1 MLSEEKAME
10 ILEAYDLTNSLR
22 ATAALCGVD
31 HKTVRRFVAAR
42 AAGLDP
48 AASVGRPV
56 ITEPF
61 ADKITEWIDRSS
73 GRVRADVVH
82 QKLAA
87 MGFVGSERTT
97 RRVVAQL
104 KADYVRANHRI
115 YKPWVT
121 EPGLWLQ
128 FDYGSGPIV
137 GGEPPRCSA
146 PGWPGR
152 AFGSSWPWLTARSLH
167 WCRPSTRTLRAIGGA
182 PTYLLTDNE
191 KTVTTTSRGWSGR
204 AQPRAARRGPLLR
217 GGHPHLRGGRSRV
230 QGRHRGNGA
239 HRQGRRVASSRQS
252 GRRVPD
258 FASLER
264 ACAAASDRFN
274 TRVHR
279 ETGERPIDRLAL
291 EQAQLHRLPPEP
303 YTVAFGETRTV
314 SWSSLIS
321 FQGARYSVPHQLC
334 AEVVF
339 VRQMGDEVVIVAT
352 EVDGAKEVA
361 RHPVGGQGPDDAARR
376 ALSTP
381 AQEPRTRA
389 QGATT
394 RPRVS
399 SSLSVKGPGVTS
411 LKRLLRVPRRSTSAC
426 VKPLLSGARRCRAS
440 STRPSGWPHWPVD
453 SNKATSARS
462 PPSAAS
468 HCDGSQRI
476 TPSARHRSVGP
487 PRRDRAV
494 SGTETTFDEVVELD
508 PAAPSALSARG
519 QPKMSW
525 PPPRPSAGTRPN

>member
-104 KADYVRANHRI
+104 KSDYVRANHRI
-115 YKPWVT
+115 YKPWIT

-137 GGEPPRCSA
+137 GGQATTLFCAWLAWSRFRVIVALADRTFPSLVSA
-146 PGWPGR
+146 
-152 AFGSSWPWLTARSLH
+152 LDT
-167 WCRPSTRTLRAIGGA
+167 TLRAIGGA

-191 KTVTTTSRGWSGR
+191 KTVTTSHVAGLAVRNRELLGVAHYYGVAIHTCVVADPESKGGTEATVRI
-204 AQPRAARRGPLLR
+204 AKADVLPRPDNLVGEYR
-217 GGHPHLRGGRSRV
+217 
-230 QGRHRGNGA
+230 
-239 HRQGRRVASSRQS
+239 
-252 GRRVPD
+252 D
-258 FASLER
+258 FASFER
-264 ACAAASDRFN
+264 ACGAASERFN

-279 ETGERPIDRLAL
+279 ETGERPVDRLAL

-352 EVDGAKEVA
+352 GVDGAKEVA
-361 RHPVGGQGPDDAARR
+361 RHPVAAKGQMTLHDGHYP
-376 ALSTP
+376 
-381 AQEPRTRA
+381 
-389 QGATT
+389 
-394 RPRVS
+394 
-399 SSLSVKGPGVTS
+399 
-411 LKRLLRVPRRSTSAC
+411 PRRKNPERAPKANNPTESEFLA
-426 VKPLLSGARRCRAS
+426 LGEGARRYLVEAAS
-440 STRPSGWPHWPVD
+440 SGASQINERMREALALGRVVD
-453 SNKATSARS
+453 AGVLDEALGLAALAGRFEQGDLSSITAIRREPLRRISEDHSLQPGTAPWARL
-462 PPSAAS
+462 
-468 HCDGSQRI
+468 GE
-476 TPSARHRSVGP
+476 
-487 PRRDRAV
+487 
-494 SGTETTFDEVVELD
+494 TE
-508 PAAPSALSARG
+508 
-519 QPKMSW
+519 Q
-525 PPPRPSAGTRPN
+525 

>member
-1 MLSEEKAME
+1 MTSPTRFE
-10 ILEAYDLTNSLR
+10 R
-22 ATAALCGVD
+22 RPPC
-31 HKTVRRFVAAR
+31 VRRPQDRPTFR
-42 AAGLDP
+42 GRSAAGLDP

-104 KADYVRANHRI
+104 KSDYVRANHRI
-115 YKPWVT
+115 YKPWIT

-137 GGEPPRCSA
+137 GGQATTLFCAWLAWSRFRVIVALADRTFPSLVSA
-146 PGWPGR
+146 
-152 AFGSSWPWLTARSLH
+152 LDT
-167 WCRPSTRTLRAIGGA
+167 TLRAIGGA

-191 KTVTTTSRGWSGR
+191 KTVTTSHVAGLAVRNRELLGVAHYYGVAIHTCVVADPESKGGTEATVRI
-204 AQPRAARRGPLLR
+204 AKADVLPRPDNLVGEYR
-217 GGHPHLRGGRSRV
+217 
-230 QGRHRGNGA
+230 
-239 HRQGRRVASSRQS
+239 
-252 GRRVPD
+252 D
-258 FASLER
+258 FASFER
-264 ACAAASDRFN
+264 ACGAASERFN

-279 ETGERPIDRLAL
+279 ETGERPVDRLAL

-352 EVDGAKEVA
+352 GVDGAKEVA
-361 RHPVGGQGPDDAARR
+361 RHPVAAKGQMTLHDGHYPPRR
-376 ALSTP
+376 KNPERAPKANNPTESEFLALG
-381 AQEPRTRA
+381 E
-389 QGATT
+389 
-394 RPRVS
+394 
-399 SSLSVKGPGVTS
+399 GPGVTS
-411 LKRLLRVPRRSTSAC
+411 LKRPLRVPLRSTSAC
-426 VKPLLSGARRCRAS
+426 VKPLPSGAWSMPVS
-440 STRPSGWPHWPVD
+440 STRHSGWPHWPVD
-453 SNKATSARS
+453 SNKATSAPSR
-462 PPSAAS
+462 PSAAS
-468 HCDGSQRI
+468 PCDGSQRI
-476 TPSARHRSVGP
+476 TPFSPAPLRGPASARPSSEQHRDDL
-487 PRRDRAV
+487 RRGGHLVA
-494 SGTETTFDEVVELD
+494 
-508 PAAPSALSARG
+508 AAPSALSARG
-519 QPKMSW
+519 SRRRHGHSQGP
-525 PPPRPSAGTRPN
+525 ALGTGGTDPGPARSRG